1 MLPAK
6 KRNKIFDDILK
17 AVKKGKTFLLSGHYK
32 PDGDTVGSEL
42 AFASFLRRL
51 KKKVRIVNAEPVP
64 EGLRF
69 LPGIEKVEALKKVE
83 GYFDVVVVFE
93 CSGADRMGNIL
104 DLDTQAG
111 TVINID
117 HHRHH
122 AYFGDIN
129 LIDQDAS
136 SNSEQLF
143 PFFQRAKVKV
153 TKEEAAALYVG
164 LVTDTGRFQQE
175 NANPESHRVA
185 AGLHETGIDVADIS
199 RKLYGTR
206 SEAALKILARG
217 LGSLRLEAEGR
228 VAILRVT
235 EKDFAETG
243 AGPDDTEDI
252 VNHGLMVPSVEA
264 VVFVRPSGPNAP
276 GDCKISF
283 RGKGRVDL
291 CKVAVSLQGG
301 GHKNASGCNMR
312 GDVDV
317 VARRMADAVIAELPK
332 K

>member
-6 KRNKIFDDILK
+6 KRNKIFNDILK
-17 AVKKGKTFLLSGHYK
+17 AVKKGKTFLLSGHHK
-32 PDGDTVGSEL
+32 PDGDTIGSEL
-42 AFASFLRRL
+42 AFASYLRRL

-69 LPGIEKVEALKKVE
+69 LPGIDKVEALKKVE
-83 GYFDVVVVFE
+83 GHFDVVVVFE

-136 SNSEQLF
+136 SNSEQLV
-143 PFFQRAKVKV
+143 PFFSHAKSKL
-153 TKEEAAALYVG
+153 TKDEAAALYVG

-185 AGLHETGIDVADIS
+185 AALHEAGIDVADIC
-199 RKLYGTR
+199 RKLFATR
-206 SEAALKILARG
+206 SQAALKVLGRG

-228 VAILRVT
+228 VAVLQVN

-252 VNHGLMVPSVEA
+252 VNHGLMVPTVEA
-264 VVFVRPSGPNAP
+264 VVFVRPTGTVP
-276 GDCKISF
+276 GECKVSF

-291 CKVAVSLQGG
+291 CKVAVSFNGG

-312 GDVDV
+312 GTSDE
-317 VARRMADAVIAELPK
+317 VARRMADAVIAALPK
-332 K
+332 

>member
-1 MLPAK
+1 VLPIK
-6 KRNKIFDDILK
+6 KRNKVVDDILR
-17 AVKKGKTFLLSGHYK
+17 AVRKGKTFLLSGHHK

-64 EGLRF
+64 ETLRF
-69 LPGIEKVEALKKVE
+69 LPGVDRIEALKKVE
-83 GYFDVVVVFE
+83 GHFDVVVVFE

-111 TVINID
+111 VVVNID

-129 LIDQDAS
+129 LIDPDAS

-143 PFFQRAKVKV
+143 HFFERAKMKI
-153 TKEEAAALYVG
+153 TKDEAAALYVG

-185 AGLHETGIDVADIS
+185 AGLHEAGIDVAEIS

-206 SEAALKILARG
+206 SEAALRVLGRG
-217 LGSLRLEAEGR
+217 VSSLKLEAGGR
-228 VAILRVT
+228 VAVLMVT

-243 AGPDDTEDI
+243 AGPDDTEDV
-252 VNHGLMVPSVEA
+252 VNHGLLIPSVEA
-264 VVFVRPSGPNAP
+264 AVFVRPTETP
-276 GDCKISF
+276 GDSKVSF

-291 CKVAVSLQGG
+291 CAVAVSLNGG
-301 GHKNASGCNMR
+301 GHRNASGCNIR
-312 GDVDV
+312 ADVPAA
-317 VARRMADAVIAELPK
+317 ARKATDAVIAALPK
-332 K
+332 A